1 MKSKRV
7 GQADDTFFYLFLFFH
22 ESPDQN
28 DKENKT
34 KYISIIHRRV
44 IKKEEDRRNTQ
55 IYAVSK
61 YACIRRV

>member
-28 DKENKT
+28 NKENKT

-44 IKKEEDRRNTQ
+44 IKKEED
-55 IYAVSK
+55 
-61 YACIRRV
+61 

>member
-34 KYISIIHRRV
+34 KYISINQAILDDS
-44 IKKEEDRRNTQ
+44 DR
-55 IYAVSK
+55 SK
-61 YACIRRV
+61 YIV